1 MDIITNSELFFI
13 CINIGAYVLG
23 GVIIKTLNIRF
34 MNALLPAIVIVISAL
49 LLLDIDYK
57 TYESG
62 SRLISFF
69 LGPSVV
75 ALGYVLHKQVDSIKS
90 NIKTILTSIT
100 VGAIVNLIFIN
111 LILSLFGADESI
123 IYSLQPKSVTTP
135 IAISLSE
142 QNGGIPSLTVIIV
155 VFTGILGSV
164 IGTPL
169 MKLFKITDPIAQGL
183 ALGSSAHAIGTAR
196 AVELGVKQGAMGGLA
211 IGLMGVITSLL
222 LSFFRDFWL

>member
-1 MDIITNSELFFI
+1 MDTIINNELFII
-13 CINIGAYVLG
+13 CINIGAYILGGLIIKVLG
-23 GVIIKTLNIRF
+23 IRF
-34 MNALLPAIVIVISAL
+34 MNALLPAIIIVISTL

-62 SRLISFF
+62 SKFISFF

-90 NIKTILTSIT
+90 NIKTILISIT
-100 VGAIVNLIFIN
+100 VGAIVNLIFVN
-111 LILSLFGADESI
+111 LILSIFGTDESI
-123 IYSLQPKSVTTP
+123 IYSIQPKSVTTP

-142 QNGGIPSLTVIIV
+142 QNGGISALTVIIV
-155 VFTGILGSV
+155 VFTGIFGSI

-169 MKLFKITDPIAQGL
+169 MKLFKITDPIAQGI
-183 ALGSSAHAIGTAR
+183 ALGSAAHAIGTAR

-222 LSFFRDFWL
+222 LSLFSDLGL